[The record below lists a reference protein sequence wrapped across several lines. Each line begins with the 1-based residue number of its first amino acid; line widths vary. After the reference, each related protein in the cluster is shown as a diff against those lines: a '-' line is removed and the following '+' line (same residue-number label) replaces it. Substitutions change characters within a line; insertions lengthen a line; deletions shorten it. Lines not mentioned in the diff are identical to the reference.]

1 MYRLFKNNLFH
12 YLAIEEAYSLCVRK
26 DNWKDIAPVSE
37 NIQDWIANTISE
49 KVIELKKELK
59 NILTRQQSRIEIKK
73 FKNKLYIIIEYI

>member
-37 NIQDWIANTISE
+37 NIQDWIANTNSE
-49 KVIELKKELK
+49 KVIELK

-73 FKNKLYIIIEYI
+73 FKNKLYTIIEYI

>member
-1 MYRLFKNNLFH
+1 MFKNNLFH

-37 NIQDWIANTISE
+37 NIQDWIANTNSE
-49 KVIELKKELK
+49 KVIELK

-73 FKNKLYIIIEYI
+73 FKNKLYTIIEYI